1 MLHFINDDHL
11 FENNSETHYRYHTQL
26 DLAQYPQVHNF
37 YEIVAVTSGVLH
49 MQLCGQK
56 LSLRPGQLVFIRP
69 GDVHSKSGE
78 NTEHINLAFPSHT
91 LEALFHYLKNNPAKE
106 ELLSSPTPPG
116 PFSLDDSQFQRLRQR
131 LQFLNTIDYKNW
143 QFMRTCLRTI
153 LFEIMTDY
161 IVPSFLS
168 SFPVT
173 SSEKSQYPSWLTDAL
188 KEWQTSEHRQEGLDF
203 FCRHTGMTKEYICRT
218 FKRCFNQT
226 PTAYLNQQRLNYAVN
241 LLLHSDYPIID
252 IAYDSGFKSLSRFYH
267 IFQQTHGVSPK
278 QFRTRQNMW

>member
-11 FENNSETHYRYHTQL
+11 FENNSETHYRYHTRL

-56 LSLRPGQLVFIRP
+56 LSLHEGQLVFIRP
-69 GDVHSKSGE
+69 GDIHSKSGE
-78 NTEHINLAFPSHT
+78 NTEHINLAFPAHT
-91 LEALFHYLKNNPAKE
+91 VEALFQYLKNDEAKE
-106 ELLSSPTPPG
+106 KLLSSPVPPG
-116 PFSLDDSQFQRLRQR
+116 PFSLDSQQFRDLTQKLY
-131 LQFLNTIDYKNW
+131 FLNTIDYKNW
-143 QFMRTCLRTI
+143 QTMRSCLRSI
-153 LFEIMTDY
+153 LFEIITY
-161 IVPSFLS
+161 YVVPALQPV
-168 SFPVT
+168 FPNPE
-173 SSEKSQYPSWLTDAL
+173 SGKSQYPAWLTDAL
-188 KEWQTSEHRQEGLDF
+188 KQWQTSDHRQEGLDF
-203 FCRHTGMTKEYICRT
+203 FCQQTGLTKEYICRT

-241 LLLHSDYPIID
+241 LLLHSDYSIID
-252 IAYDSGFKSLSRFYH
+252 IAYESGFKSLSRFYH

>member
-11 FENNSETHYRYHTQL
+11 FENTSETHYRYHTQL

-91 LEALFHYLKNNPAKE
+91 VEALFQYLKNDTAKE

-161 IVPSFLS
+161 IVPSLS
-168 SFPVT
+168 LI
-173 SSEKSQYPSWLTDAL
+173 Q
-188 KEWQTSEHRQEGLDF
+188 
-203 FCRHTGMTKEYICRT
+203 I
-218 FKRCFNQT
+218 
-226 PTAYLNQQRLNYAVN
+226 
-241 LLLHSDYPIID
+241 
-252 IAYDSGFKSLSRFYH
+252 
-267 IFQQTHGVSPK
+267 
-278 QFRTRQNMW
+278 